1 MKTIFTKLLQ
11 ESKIAGKV
19 RNSSFVAR
27 RNGYV
32 ITGAVK
38 GDKYSMTIKDS
49 KGNVLDES
57 KSTVGDVATTTA
69 KVKESLDI
77 FTMLSDVNG
86 KALKEADEVDEVE
99 DFDEFD
105 DGEVETG
112 EVDLV
117 SGLSTLYAKIID
129 VAEYVQVLKDS
140 TASDDAET
148 LSTLISFESTLYD
161 CAIDVDDFLSDLVP
175 DEEVED
181 EVTESVT
188 TPKTIRQQVMNNLT
202 VSEGLLRKSKDLADI
217 CRAIKDIRAELTVR
231 GE

>member
-32 ITGAVK
+32 LSGCVK
-38 GDKYSMTIKDS
+38 DDKYSMTIKDS
-49 KGNVLDES
+49 KGNILDES
-57 KSTVGDVATTTA
+57 KSTVGDVAATTA

-86 KALKEADEVDEVE
+86 KSLQEADDVEEIETFEDDEI
-99 DFDEFD
+99 
-105 DGEVETG
+105 ETG

-117 SGLSTLYAKIID
+117 TGLDTLYGKIID

-161 CAIDVDDFLSDLVP
+161 CAIDVDDFLSDLAP
-175 DEEVED
+175 DEEIED

-188 TPKTIRQQVMNNLT
+188 VPKTIRQQVLNNLI
-202 VSEGLLRKSKDLADI
+202 VSEGLLRDSKDLADI
-217 CRAIKDIRAELTVR
+217 RRAIKDIRAELTVR